1 MWPCIVSQSLLL
13 ILTPFLLSLILWQCK
28 DGHCRKFLLYMYF
41 MPNGDGQ
48 VARRCLYESAQSS
61 GVRHNTLKKAE
72 SKYTLN
78 CMLIE
83 EKPASV
89 LIKVVKDF

>member
-1 MWPCIVSQSLLL
+1 
-13 ILTPFLLSLILWQCK
+13 
-28 DGHCRKFLLYMYF
+28 

-48 VARRCLYESAQSS
+48 AARRCLYESAQSL

>member
-1 MWPCIVSQSLLL
+1 MCL
-13 ILTPFLLSLILWQCK
+13 
-28 DGHCRKFLLYMYF
+28 

-48 VARRCLYESAQSS
+48 VARRCVYESAQSS

-83 EKPASV
+83 EKPVSV